1 MEDKITSE
9 QIESFLNG
17 RDPMKRI
24 ISIECDYNSDI
35 VNVIFINDKG
45 EKRIA
50 REPFKPFAWVKLDI
64 CKMMF
69 NGDRAKLK
77 NYLLTYGIGIKK
89 LITEIDGS
97 GQQDR
102 LESGYKFLF
111 YATRKMSNQTFS
123 QFFTMAGTPVRGAKD
138 AKDITST
145 KGILMVSP
153 VEQYMI
159 SSGKR
164 LFKGYDS
171 YDQLKRLIFDIETEG
186 LNPIIHAIEQIGV
199 RTNKG
204 FEKIIRVDKE
214 DPNGEMNAILEFVKI
229 IGTEKPDI
237 IAGHNSENFDWDF
250 IIQRCELHGIDF
262 AEMTKEILKNP
273 IYKKKNEVVLKLG
286 GETEYY
292 RPTILW
298 GHIILD
304 SLHAVRRAQAIDSN
318 MERANL
324 KYVTK
329 YLNLNKGNRVYV
341 KGGQITNIWN
351 EKNSIFAFND
361 SNGDWYRITEERPI
375 EEGYEPKSGEYIVER
390 YLLDDLWETDKVELA
405 LNESNFL
412 VGKLL
417 PTNFSRAC
425 TMGTAGIWKLIMLA
439 WCYENN
445 LGVPAFTARKR
456 FTGGLSRLLKTGYVP
471 NIVKLDYNSLYPSIV
486 LTWNVS
492 TPVDIM
498 HAMVHMLE
506 YVLSQ
511 RELYKGLKAEA
522 GAKAKKY
529 KGELEKHK
537 DNAETYKKIIEEI
550 NHWKSEKSSNDKKQL
565 PLKIF
570 ANSFFGSYG
579 APNIFPFGDVLA
591 AEKVTCIGRMSLRL
605 MISHFSNIGYEPI
618 VGDSFTGDTPLFI
631 KYDDNGMLDIKPIE
645 ELIGKTETDA
655 LGREYD
661 ITEKPYKVLCR
672 SGWVKPD
679 YIYRHETSKP
689 LYNISDGDVNLTVT
703 EDHSLFNDSQ
713 EKIKPSKI
721 KEGTRLEYYTGRVRE
736 IGNENKLDGKQVVT
750 MAMMLKNNSIDKI
763 PIEILNASVD
773 DMKLFLNS
781 INGIDTERLSKT
793 CLAGIM
799 FLNNAINEKV

>member
-1 MEDKITSE
+1 MKDKITSE
-9 QIESFLNG
+9 QIEHFLNG
-17 RDPMKRI
+17 RDPMQRI
-24 ISIECDYNSDI
+24 ISIECDYSSDT
-35 VNVIFINDKG
+35 VSVIYVNDKG
-45 EKRIA
+45 EKRIL

-89 LITEIDGS
+89 LITEVDGS
-97 GQQDR
+97 GQQER

-111 YATRKMSNQTFS
+111 YATRRMSNQTFS
-123 QFFTMAGTPVRGAKD
+123 QFFTAAGTPVRGAKD

-159 SSGKR
+159 STGKR

-171 YDQLKRLIFDIETEG
+171 YDQLKRLLFDLETEG
-186 LNPIIHAIEQIGV
+186 LNARIHAIEQIGI

-204 FEKIIRVDKE
+204 FEKIIKVDKD
-214 DPNGEMNAILEFVKI
+214 DPNGEMKAILEFIKI
-229 IGTEKPDI
+229 INSEKPDI

-250 IIQRCELHGIDF
+250 MIQRCEIHGIDF
-262 AEMTKEILKNP
+262 GEITKSILKNP

-298 GHIILD
+298 GHNILD

-318 MERANL
+318 MESANL

-329 YLNLNKGNRVYV
+329 YLNLNKENRVYV

-351 EKNSIFAFND
+351 EKNPIFAFND
-361 SNGDWYRITEERPI
+361 SNGDWYRITEERPL
-375 EEGYEPKSGEYIVER
+375 EEGYEAKNGEYIVER

-522 GAKAKKY
+522 GAKANKCKD
-529 KGELEKHK
+529 ELELHK
-537 DNAETYKKIIEEI
+537 DNAEMYKKIIEEI

-579 APNIFPFGDVLA
+579 APNIFPFGDIVA

-605 MISHFSNIGYEPI
+605 MISHFTKLGYDPI

-631 KYDDNGMLDIKPIE
+631 KYDDTNLIDIKPIS
-645 ELIGKTETDA
+645 ELIEETSVDEF
-655 LGREYD
+655 GREYD
-661 ITEKPYKVLCR
+661 ISDKPYKVLCR
-672 SGWVKPD
+672 SGWMKPN
-679 YIYRHETSKP
+679 YIYRHNTNKS
-689 LYNISDGDVNLTVT
+689 LYTISEGEMSVTVT
-703 EDHSLFNDSQ
+703 EDHSLFNDKM
-713 EKIKPSKI
+713 EKIKPSEI
-721 KEGTRLEYYTGRVRE
+721 KEDAKFEYYTKR
-736 IGNENKLDGKQVVT
+736 ISNIENKNSLSNKHVT
-750 MAMMLKNNSIDKI
+750 TVAAMLKNNIIDRV
-763 PIEILNASVD
+763 PIEILNANSD

-781 INGIDTERLSKT
+781 INGIDTDNLSKT

-799 FLNNAINEKV
+799 FLNNVTHEKI

>member
-1 MEDKITSE
+1 MKDKITSE
-9 QIESFLNG
+9 QIEHFLNG
-17 RDPMKRI
+17 RDPMQRI
-24 ISIECDYNSDI
+24 ISIECDYSSDT
-35 VNVIFINDKG
+35 VSVIYVNDKG
-45 EKRIA
+45 EKRIL

-89 LITEIDGS
+89 LITEVDGS
-97 GQQDR
+97 GQQER

-123 QFFTMAGTPVRGAKD
+123 QFFTAAGTPVRGAKD

-159 SSGKR
+159 STGKR

-171 YDQLKRLIFDIETEG
+171 YDQLKRLLFDLETEG
-186 LNPIIHAIEQIGV
+186 LNPRIHAIEQIGV
-199 RTNKG
+199 RVNKG
-204 FEKIIRVDKE
+204 FRKLIKVDKD
-214 DPNGEMNAILEFVKI
+214 DPNGEMKAIIEFIKI
-229 IGTEKPDI
+229 INSEKPDI

-250 IIQRCELHGIDF
+250 MIQRCEIHGIDF
-262 AEMTKEILKNP
+262 SEVTKSILRNP

-298 GHIILD
+298 GHNILD

-318 MERANL
+318 MESANL

-329 YLNLNKGNRVYV
+329 YLNLNKENRVYV
-341 KGGQITNIWN
+341 KGGHITNIWN
-351 EKNSIFAFND
+351 EKNPIFAFND
-361 SNGDWYRITEERPI
+361 SNGDWYRITEERPL
-375 EEGYEPKSGEYIVER
+375 EEGYEAKNGEYIVER

-522 GAKAKKY
+522 GAKANKLKN
-529 KGELEKHK
+529 ELELHK
-537 DNAETYKKIIEEI
+537 DNAEKYKKIIEGI

-579 APNIFPFGDVLA
+579 APNIFPFGDIVA

-605 MISHFSNIGYEPI
+605 MISHFTKLGYDPI

-631 KYDDNGMLDIKPIE
+631 KYDDTNLIDIKPIS
-645 ELIGKTETDA
+645 ELIEETSADEF
-655 LGREYD
+655 GREYD
-661 ITEKPYKVLCR
+661 ISDKPYKVLCR
-672 SGWVKPD
+672 SGWMKPN
-679 YIYRHETSKP
+679 YIYRHNTNKS
-689 LYNISDGDVNLTVT
+689 LYTISEGEMSVTVT
-703 EDHSLFNDSQ
+703 EDHSLFNNDKQ
-713 EKIKPSKI
+713 KIKPSEINCETK
-721 KEGTRLEYYTGRVRE
+721 LEYYNGTVVNDDDRISLDEEKIKLIAKMVCSGRLNRIPISILNGTKE
-736 IGNENKLDGKQVVT
+736 T
-750 MAMMLKNNSIDKI
+750 MACF
-763 PIEILNASVD
+763 IENMNDFDEHSV
-773 DMKLFLNS
+773 
-781 INGIDTERLSKT
+781 SKT
-793 CLAGIM
+793 CLAGYLYVRKI
-799 FLNNAINEKV
+799 IENE